1 MVHRLE
7 TLTVFRPTATL
18 AWSCTPI
25 EKSATA
31 WWHRVYFVHPIEG
44 RRGVVI
50 YHNPPEIYH
59 GGDWHGRDYVADPAH
74 GGYYPVHVHH

>member
-1 MVHRLE
+1 M
-7 TLTVFRPTATL
+7 
-18 AWSCTPI
+18 
-25 EKSATA
+25 
-31 WWHRVYFVHPIEG
+31 YFVHPIEG